1 MAQEFERVKNIME
14 KNIKTRQDRLF
25 ATQKLL
31 DEAIK
36 TNETKKIEVYSKIV
50 EKTVNQITS
59 LKNQLKYIREDT
71 PQDIQERLNVRC
83 TFSKNIQQVIPNGVP
98 IVFHGRGNISTIYEI
113 IKSGGLKTPEDR
125 NVDFRSTAEQIDVGN
140 KYNIDVPVEFAE
152 PGVATCRPYGA
163 IFAFYPK
170 EEEKKQALVPCGSQL
185 SNGVS
190 SIDFKNED
198 SRFVG
203 VITTKENKHTIQQW
217 LKEFNMDSNKVF
229 THAEFI
235 EMCRKKFLQKN
246 MSFQKSEELSNS
258 Q

>member
-1 MAQEFERVKNIME
+1 MAQELQRLKNIME
-14 KNIKTRQDRLF
+14 KNIANHQDRLC

-31 DEAIK
+31 DEATK
-36 TNETKKIEVYSKIV
+36 NNETKKMEVYAKIIK
-50 EKTVNQITS
+50 KTTDKITS
-59 LKNQLKYIREDT
+59 LQNQLKYIREDT
-71 PQDIQERLNVRC
+71 PQDTQERLNVRC
-83 TFSKNIQQVIPNGVP
+83 TFSKNVKEVIPDGVP

-125 NVDFRSTAEQIDVGN
+125 NADFRSTAEQIDVGN

-152 PGVATCRPYGA
+152 PGHLTCRPYGA

-170 EEEKKQALVPCGSQL
+170 EEEKKQALIPCGSQL

-198 SRFVG
+198 SRFIG
-203 VITTKENKHTIQQW
+203 VITTKENKKRIQNW
-217 LKEFNMDSNKVF
+217 FKEFNIDSNKVF
-229 THAEFI
+229 THSEFI
-235 EMCRKKFLQKN
+235 EMCKEKFPQKN
-246 MSFQKSEELSNS
+246 MSIQNSKELSHL